1 VVLLIKDESA
11 PRNRTTILASIRP
24 LPLPIT
30 STRASGKVYN
40 SIVLSTSLGQR
51 RDRNTAPTYIRN
63 NFTSRPTF
71 LMIFNVKNAV
81 LIGLLEY

>member
-1 VVLLIKDESA
+1 MVLLIKDESA

-30 STRASGKVYN
+30 STRASRKVYN
-40 SIVLSTSLGQR
+40 SIVLSTSLGQQ

-63 NFTSRPTF
+63 NFISRPTF
-71 LMIFNVKNAV
+71 LIIFNIKNAV
-81 LIGLLEY
+81 LIELLEY